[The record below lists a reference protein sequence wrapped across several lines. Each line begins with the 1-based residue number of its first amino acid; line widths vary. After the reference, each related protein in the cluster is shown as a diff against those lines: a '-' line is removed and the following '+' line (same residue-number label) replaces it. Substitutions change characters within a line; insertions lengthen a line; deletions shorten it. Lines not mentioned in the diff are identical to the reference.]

1 MKLLVEVETGVRLA
15 AYQPGRIEFEPAPNT
30 PQDLSQRLGSRL
42 QAWTGNRW
50 AVTLV
55 NEGGAPSI
63 AEVRDAEVIA
73 LKNKAKEHPLV
84 QAVLAEFPNAQI
96 SEIRTPKALEAEA
109 QQDALQE
116 VEDEW
121 DPFEED

>member
-1 MKLLVEVETGVRLA
+1 M
-15 AYQPGRIEFEPAPNT
+15 
-30 PQDLSQRLGSRL
+30 
-42 QAWTGNRW
+42 
-50 AVTLV
+50 V